1 MFDWLIFG
9 PEDIEA
15 GGAELLAFRARA
27 LGERFAALDDADRAA
42 YHVVARRGAT
52 LVGCARALPLAAPV
66 PCFTE
71 RGLGPER
78 FAQLLAALGVAR
90 TACAEGGRW
99 CVDVAERDGRLAICL
114 LAGLHLVQTRL
125 GVSTS
130 LVSARVEHGQD
141 RVLRR
146 LGFARGP
153 SFAEF
158 DDPSVGGKH
167 CVLVF
172 DVRAAFPVPS
182 ALDAVRGLALDRVRP
197 ILAA

>member
-1 MFDWLIFG
+1 VFEWLLWG
-9 PEDIEA
+9 PQDIGA
-15 GGAELLAFRARA
+15 GGAELLAFRGRV
-27 LGERFAALDDADRAA
+27 LGEWFAALDDADRAA
-42 YHVVARRGAT
+42 YHVVARRAGEV
-52 LVGCARALPLAAPV
+52 VGCARVLPLAAPA

-90 TACAEGGRW
+90 HACAEGGRW

-114 LAGLHLVQTRL
+114 LAGLHLVQARL

-130 LVSARVEHGQD
+130 LVSARVEQGQD

-146 LGFARGP
+146 LGFTRGP

-167 CVLVF
+167 RVLVF
-172 DVRAAFPVPS
+172 DMRATFPVPS
-182 ALDAVRGLALDRVRP
+182 ALAAVRGLALDAVCP
-197 ILAA
+197 IISA